1 MARTKNFDQTE
12 VLDRALKVFWQ
23 RGFEATS
30 IDDLVRAIGIQRGSL
45 YATFGNKEQLFLA
58 ALDRYW
64 EQVAGPMM
72 SALNDPNPQHAMRRM
87 FESIVSRTQ
96 DSSLPRGCFFT
107 NSALECPTA
116 SDRIARRISEGISL
130 QETAIY
136 RVLRRA
142 QRQGALKPDQ
152 DARALARLFLA
163 IAQGM
168 NVMYKATGDT
178 IILKD
183 IVDAVMELW
192 KPKESRRLA
201 ERRLYR

>member
-1 MARTKNFDQTE
+1 M
-12 VLDRALKVFWQ
+12 
-23 RGFEATS
+23 
-30 IDDLVRAIGIQRGSL
+30 
-45 YATFGNKEQLFLA
+45 
-58 ALDRYW
+58 
-64 EQVAGPMM
+64 
-72 SALNDPNPQHAMRRM
+72 
-87 FESIVSRTQ
+87 
-96 DSSLPRGCFFT
+96 
-107 NSALECPTA
+107 
-116 SDRIARRISEGISL
+116 SL

-168 NVMYKATGDT
+168 NVVYKATGDT

-183 IVDAVMELW
+183 IVDAAMELW

-201 ERRLYR
+201 ERRSYR

>member
-1 MARTKNFDQTE
+1 
-12 VLDRALKVFWQ
+12 VFWQ

-30 IDDLVRAIGIQRGSL
+30 IDDLVRATGIQRGSL

-72 SALNDPNPQHAMRRM
+72 SALNDPNPRHAMRRM

-96 DSSLPRGCFFT
+96 DSRLPRGCFFT

-116 SDRIARRISEGISL
+116 SDRIVRRISEGMSL

-142 QRQGALKPDQ
+142 QTQGALKPHQ

-168 NVMYKATGDT
+168 NVVYKATGDT

-183 IVDAVMELW
+183 IVDAAMELW

-201 ERRLYR
+201 ERRPYR